1 MTPPEPPA
9 AERPAVIP
17 PAAAL
22 PIWRAVRAQ
31 MARHRADGGHVHPEV
46 AAALEE
52 LRAAALAH
60 MCAHRQPERTS
71 GHAEPRDHLVTTAE
85 LAARLGVTGFHAR
98 RLAAAAGIHRVAR
111 GLWAPEDADRL
122 TAQRKTRR

>member
-1 MTPPEPPA
+1 MTPPEPAA

-17 PAAAL
+17 AAAAL

-31 MARHRADGGHVHPEV
+31 MARHRAEGGHVRPEV

-60 MCAHRQPERTS
+60 MCVPGQPERTS
-71 GHAEPRDHLVTTAE
+71 GHAEARDRPVTTAE
-85 LAARLGVTGFHAR
+85 LAARLGVTGFHVR
-98 RLAAAAGIHRVAR
+98 RLAAAAGIRRVAR

-122 TAQRKTRR
+122 TAQRKARA